1 MKEKNSWALDLFF
14 LPLLLTNKNRKN
26 IEIVA
31 VGSVLPSFRE
41 FGKMALTFILVTV
54 TWVVFR
60 ADSITIGVDYIINMF
75 SFNELDAITFYFL
88 HPGRLLFPLFI
99 WFVLFG
105 KISPWRSCPESF
117 FKHFSQCIYIY
128 L

>member
-1 MKEKNSWALDLFF
+1 
-14 LPLLLTNKNRKN
+14 
-26 IEIVA
+26 
-31 VGSVLPSFRE
+31 
-41 FGKMALTFILVTV
+41 MALTFILVTV

-99 WFVLFG
+99 LIVVEWLNRDKEFGLDIIQHSKLFRLSSYTVIG
-105 KISPWRSCPESF
+105 LIIVF
-117 FKHFSQCIYIY
+117 FGAFTKTEFIYFQF
-128 L
+128 